1 MLARRTAWRFPHR
14 RSARSSKEFRAAGA
28 LSGVVVWS
36 VQTILTAARL
46 LTPAE
51 VIDKPV
57 IAIDDGA
64 IVSIASRDGAEAPAD
79 RHVDF
84 ADCTLV
90 PAFFD
95 VHIHGSGGHD
105 AMEATEPALN
115 HIGGFLARRGVGAY
129 FATTVTAPLDTLLR
143 SLAGL
148 AKRMS
153 GPLEGA
159 RPVGIHLEGPFLS
172 PHKRGCHVESQ
183 LLVPSVS
190 LFDRLWQA
198 AEGHIRL
205 MTIAPELPGAEE
217 TIAHATRVGVRISL
231 GHSNAQGDAAR
242 RGIAAGA
249 ISATHTFNAMRAFD
263 HRDPGLLAEVLTND
277 RLFAEIICDGLHVD
291 PAAVRLFR
299 RAKGP
304 DRAMLVTD
312 AMAGTGM
319 PDGNYRL
326 GEMDVRVQNGRC
338 VAGDANTLAGSTLTL
353 DRAVRNYAEFTG
365 ATLIEAVGLA
375 TRNPARMT
383 GLDAEIGSLAAG
395 RSADIAVL
403 SPKNEVLET
412 FLRGRPCVS
421 DAVTFNG

>member
-1 MLARRTAWRFPHR
+1 MR
-14 RSARSSKEFRAAGA
+14 
-28 LSGVVVWS
+28 
-36 VQTILTAARL
+36 TILTAAHL
-46 LTPAE
+46 LTPSE
-51 VIDKPV
+51 VIERPV
-57 IAIDDGA
+57 VAIDDGA
-64 IVSIASRDGAEAPAD
+64 IASIASRNGAELPVG

-84 ADCTLV
+84 PDCTLI
-90 PAFFD
+90 PALFD

-105 AMEATEPALN
+105 AMEATDSALN
-115 HIGGFLARRGVGAY
+115 AIGRFLARRGVGAY
-129 FATTVTAPLDTLLR
+129 FATTVTAPLDALLR
-143 SLAGL
+143 SLAAL
-148 AKRMS
+148 AKLLH

-159 RPVGIHLEGPFLS
+159 RPLGIHLEGPFLS

-183 LLVPSVS
+183 LLTPSVS

-198 AEGHIRL
+198 AEGNIRL
-205 MTIAPELPGAEE
+205 LTIAPELPGAEE
-217 TIAHATRVGVRISL
+217 TISHATKLGVRVSL
-231 GHSNAQGDAAR
+231 GHSNAEGDAAR

-249 ISATHTFNAMRAFD
+249 ASATHTFNAMRAFD

-304 DRAMLVTD
+304 DRALLVTD
-312 AMAGTGM
+312 AMAGAGM
-319 PDGNYRL
+319 PDGHYRL
-326 GEMDVRVQNGRC
+326 GEMDVRVKNGRC
-338 VAGDANTLAGSTLTL
+338 VAGDDEKTLAGSTLTL

-365 ATLIEAVGLA
+365 ASLAEAVGLA

-383 GLDAEIGSLAAG
+383 GLDAEIGTLAPG
-395 RSADIAVL
+395 RSADITVL

-412 FLRGRPCVS
+412 FLRGRACVS

>member
-1 MLARRTAWRFPHR
+1 MR
-14 RSARSSKEFRAAGA
+14 
-28 LSGVVVWS
+28 
-36 VQTILTAARL
+36 TILTAARL
-46 LTPAE
+46 LTPAD
-51 VIDKPV
+51 VIERPV
-57 IAIDDGA
+57 VAIDDGNIA
-64 IVSIASRDGAEAPAD
+64 SIAGRDGAELPAG

-84 ADCTLV
+84 PDCTLI
-90 PAFFD
+90 PALFD

-105 AMEATEPALN
+105 AMEATDSALS
-115 HIGGFLARRGVGAY
+115 HIGRFLARRGVGAY
-129 FATTVTAPLDTLLR
+129 FATTVTAPMDTLLR

-148 AKRMS
+148 AKLLHA
-153 GPLEGA
+153 PLEGA
-159 RPVGIHLEGPFLS
+159 RPMGIHLEGPFLS
-172 PHKRGCHVESQ
+172 PHKRGAHAENQ
-183 LLVPSVS
+183 LLTPSVAT
-190 LFDRLWQA
+190 FDRMWQA
-198 AEGHIRL
+198 AEGNIRL

-217 TIAHATRVGVRISL
+217 TIAHATHLGVRISL
-231 GHSNAQGDAAR
+231 GHSNAQSDAAK
-242 RGIAAGA
+242 RGVAAGA
-249 ISATHTFNAMRAFD
+249 ASATHTFNAMRGFD
-263 HRDPGLLAEVLTND
+263 HRDPGLLTEVLTND

-291 PAAVRLFR
+291 ADAVRLFR

-326 GEMDVRVQNGRC
+326 GELDVRVKNGRC
-338 VAGDANTLAGSTLTL
+338 VIGENTLAGSTLTL

-365 ATLIEAVGLA
+365 APLSEAVGLA

-383 GLDAEIGSLAAG
+383 GLDAEIGTLAVG

-412 FLRGRPCVS
+412 FLRGRACVS